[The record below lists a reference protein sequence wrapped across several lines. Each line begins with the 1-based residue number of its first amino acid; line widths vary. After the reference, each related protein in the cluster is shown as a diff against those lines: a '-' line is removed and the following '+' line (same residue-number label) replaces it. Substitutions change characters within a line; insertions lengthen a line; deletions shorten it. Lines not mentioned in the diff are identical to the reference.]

1 MNCSEEVGE
10 CESSWCLNGGTCIEG
25 NGTYSCQCVSDVID
39 LTSHRG
45 GSVHPYVSA
54 VDLLSSIRGCD

>member
-25 NGTYSCQCVSDVID
+25 NGTYSCQCVSNVID
-39 LTSHRG
+39 LKKSG
-45 GSVHPYVSA
+45 GSVYTYVSA